1 MKHTKPQIAID
12 MILKTGKSKSQKGP
26 LKARFYWIFFILF
39 CVVFNPIWAQNIF
52 SGEPVQVVGTMNSFS
67 TATTSNTTYRR
78 ISVSTG
84 APADGRGQWVKTYN
98 AQATGGDVTNS
109 NMPGGA
115 TGGFLFISGP
125 STNRFQNK
133 WVFTAI
139 GQAKLDSVNTCTAY
153 NSGNDMGLNMATTGR
168 YTFVFND
175 CGYTAT
181 NARYYV
187 GYTANAPVVLSN
199 VSQTINVNTSATLG
213 VSTTAAPS
221 TGENV
226 YVRYT
231 LSASGF
237 ASTNTSY
244 VVQASSTNSPT
255 NTSWSATIPAQAIGS
270 NISYYFFTSTLSLAK
285 LTAMSEMDRSLC
297 ALNVLDNSGNNYTYS
312 LPRKYTITFNVD
324 LATNICFGGFDSVT
338 VTGSAAAL
346 TAWGNGIKLTKN
358 VSNQLHSISLVV
370 DSGATLEYK
379 YRYHKAGNTT
389 WEGNFAT
396 TSTNRELVLTK
407 DSILAT
413 PCFNSLSAACA
424 VWPAAST
431 VTFLTD
437 LSKTTPDPLGRVY
450 VMGTFTSNTWAS
462 GALRMFPVTG
472 MPGYYQRIVTGVCP
486 GTFEYKFVNGDSSL
500 SGSPE
505 TFPNPAQRS
514 CTVSN
519 GAGGYNRTYTRIGTT
534 PVNLRFVFDSCSVA
548 LPVNLIR
555 FEAKNNAGTVELNW
569 ATASEENNKGFAI
582 ERSIDGKE
590 FAQIGFVSGQGTS
603 SKINTYKFVDPSAFE
618 KANTLYYR
626 LKQIDF
632 DGASNYSQALSISN
646 TTKDNSTVIHVSP
659 NPFENAISI
668 EANEQ
673 FVGSTQV
680 QIIDLQGRII
690 EEQSIQIEL
699 GLNQLQLSKTATM
712 PAGVYYLK
720 LSQGQE
726 EKIVRL
732 IKK

>member
-1 MKHTKPQIAID
+1 
-12 MILKTGKSKSQKGP
+12 MILNTGKKTQRKAP
-26 LKARFYWIFFILF
+26 LKARFYCLLAMLLILF
-39 CVVFNPIWAQNIF
+39 IHPIWAQNIF
-52 SGEPVQVVGTMNSFS
+52 SGEPVQIVGTMNGFS
-67 TATTSNTTYRR
+67 TLATFNSTYRR
-78 ISVSTG
+78 VSVSTG
-84 APADGRGQWVKTYN
+84 NPADGRGQWVKTYN
-98 AQATGGDVTNS
+98 AQASGGDVTNS

-133 WVFTAI
+133 WVFTAVA
-139 GQAKLDSVNTCTAY
+139 QAKLDSVNTCTAY
-153 NSGNDMGLNMATTGR
+153 NSGNDMGLNMSTTGR

-187 GYTANAPVVLSN
+187 GYTSNAPVTLSN
-199 VSQTINVNTSATLG
+199 ASQLVNTNNSATVGL
-213 VSTTAAPS
+213 STSAAPS
-221 TGENV
+221 AGENV

-237 ASTNTSY
+237 ASTNTSFI
-244 VVQASSTNSPT
+244 VQASSTNSPT
-255 NTSWSATIPAQAIGS
+255 NTNWSATIPAQATS
-270 NISYYFFTSTLSLAK
+270 SSISYYFFTSTLSLAK
-285 LTAMSEMDRSLC
+285 LTAMSETDRSLC
-297 ALNVLDNSGNNYTYS
+297 ALNVLDNSGNNYSYS
-312 LPRKYTITFNVD
+312 LTRKYTITFNVD
-324 LATNICFGGFDSVT
+324 LANNICFGGFDSVT

-346 TAWGNGIKLTKN
+346 TTWGNGVKLVKN

-370 DSGATLEYK
+370 DSGATLQYK
-379 YRYHKAGNTT
+379 FRYHKAGVAT

-407 DSILAT
+407 DSVLAT

-548 LPVNLIR
+548 LPVNLVR
-555 FEAKNNAGTVELNW
+555 FEANYNAGSVELNW
-569 ATASEENNKGFAI
+569 ATASEENNKGFAV
-582 ERSIDGKE
+582 ERSLDGKG
-590 FAQIGFVSGQGTS
+590 FIQIGFVSGKGTS
-603 SKINTYKFVDPSAFE
+603 AQLNKYSFADASAFE
-618 KANTLYYR
+618 KAHTLFYR

-632 DGASNYSQALSISN
+632 DGASNYSQTVSVQENAKEN
-646 TTKDNSTVIHVSP
+646 GTVIHVSP
-659 NPFENAISI
+659 NPFENTISI
-668 EANEQ
+668 LANEQ
-673 FVGSTQV
+673 FVGSSKVQV
-680 QIIDLQGRII
+680 IDLQGRII
-690 EEQSIQIEL
+690 EEQNIQIEL
-699 GLNQLQLSKTATM
+699 GLNQVQLCKTAEL
-712 PAGVYYLK
+712 PGGVYYLK
-720 LSQGQE
+720 LSQGE
-726 EKIVRL
+726 LEKIVRL